1 MYPSVFDLEVWAEHQ
16 MSEARRARQQASL
29 PPSPGRA
36 RKGLVPVLIAIA
48 HRLRRPAP
56 DVTSREPLRQPS

>member
-1 MYPSVFDLEVWAEHQ
+1 
-16 MSEARRARQQASL
+16 MSEVRRARQQASL